1 MYDVDVYSLDLDT
14 PWCGAQILSPEERA
28 RASRFRFER
37 ERRRFSNCRVALRR
51 ILAPYV
57 DLDPARIEF
66 GYNSYGKPYVV
77 GVHFNVSHADS
88 LAMFAISRSREVGI
102 DIERIDPAFAN
113 EQIPERFFSP
123 GEVRTLRALP
133 ESAQVQ
139 AFFNCWTRKEAYVK
153 ARGLGMSLSLA
164 SFDVSLTPGEPAAF
178 LGGAGDWS
186 LEAID
191 AAPGYAAAVV
201 ARGRRTFVGPAMF
214 FGGEAILPTAGFESA
229 ARTSAG

>member
-1 MYDVDVYSLDLDT
+1 MHDVDIYSSDLDA
-14 PWCGAQILSPEERA
+14 PSGGAETTLAPEERT

-37 ERRRFSNCRVALRR
+37 DRRRFINCRAALRR
-51 ILAPYV
+51 ILAPYL
-57 DLDPARIEF
+57 DLDPAQIEF
-66 GYNSYGKPYVV
+66 TYNEYGKPYVD
-77 GVHFNVSHADS
+77 GLHFNVSHADS
-88 LAMFAISRSREVGI
+88 LAMFAVSRSREVGI
-102 DIERIDPAFAN
+102 DVERIDPAFAN

-123 GEVRTLRALP
+123 HEVRTLRALP

-186 LEAID
+186 LEAIE

-201 ARGRRTFVGPAMF
+201 AKGIAAITLQPRPSGWGLSIRESRRPSVVPP
-214 FGGEAILPTAGFESA
+214 L
-229 ARTSAG
+229 